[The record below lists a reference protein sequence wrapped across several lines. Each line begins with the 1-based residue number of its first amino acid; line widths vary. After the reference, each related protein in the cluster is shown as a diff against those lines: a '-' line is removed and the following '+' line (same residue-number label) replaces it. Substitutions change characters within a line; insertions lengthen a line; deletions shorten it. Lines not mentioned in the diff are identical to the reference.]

1 MSDTVA
7 VLQMNSKPRV
17 PSTAAFVI
25 LLVTLW
31 GLNLADAFQTIYL
44 ATSGMLAQ
52 EANYFIDFFLKK
64 GPVFVLIIKVL
75 AMIFITT
82 MLIRGWNDKQGIKV
96 FRTQYSRDNVRNS
109 MLLMLTVGNIFYVV
123 VVIFPFIAL
132 VASGSFNL

>member
-1 MSDTVA
+1 
-7 VLQMNSKPRV
+7 MNSKPRV

-25 LLVTLW
+25 LLITLW

-44 ATSGMLAQ
+44 ATSEMLAQ
-52 EANYFIDFFLKK
+52 EANFFIEFFLNK
-64 GPVFVLIIKVL
+64 GPVFVLIIKIL

-96 FRTQYSRDNVRNS
+96 FRIQYSRDDVRNS
-109 MLLMLTVGNIFYVV
+109 ILLMLTAGIIFYIV

-132 VASGSFNL
+132 VASGSFNP